1 MLITGAAVVA
11 LTAALALT
19 ACQPTPPPPAPSNP
33 AAQMAVAVF
42 TGTSYTEPL
51 GSNVTWYT
59 TIPTWNGETYAGLT
73 ESNYSCVGGYCTN
86 WTVKIHPDYVRAD
99 VVAHEGGHV
108 VCWARW
114 QDSSEA
120 CADRIMHELTG

>member
-1 MLITGAAVVA
+1 MTKKLATVVA
-11 LTAALALT
+11 AAFVLA
-19 ACQPTPPPPAPSNP
+19 ACQPSPPPPPSNP
-33 AAQMAVAVF
+33 AAAMAVAVF
-42 TGTSYTEPL
+42 TGTQYTEPL

-59 TIPTWNGETYAGLT
+59 VVPTWNGETYAGLT

-120 CADRIMHELTG
+120 CADRIMVELTG